1 MAETKTIHV
10 LIFLVCFSEIKKMSW
25 IASKRV
31 QRRKID
37 ENSKKISSRDTMG
50 CNLCANGNVEIFCP
64 FFSTIFHFI
73 QLLYMQ
79 LWNIVRDA
87 VFMCATTFS
96 FAINAYKNEDISFLV
111 HWHLLK
117 FEVVYGRQTTA
128 IRWCIVRECIY
139 VLFWCDS
146 SGNLNC
152 QFHRSVWCCKNEL
165 ILMKFFMFL
174 PFSQARVFSHS
185 SFSWLWCAM

>member
-1 MAETKTIHV
+1 MWTKEWLEKVLTLFLNRFWVINKNVSMAETKTIHV

-128 IRWCIVRECIY
+128 IR
-139 VLFWCDS
+139 
-146 SGNLNC
+146 
-152 QFHRSVWCCKNEL
+152 
-165 ILMKFFMFL
+165 
-174 PFSQARVFSHS
+174 
-185 SFSWLWCAM
+185 